1 MEPSRACG
9 VSFTTV
15 RVMKIA
21 AAAIPA
27 TAEMAAQTIISPLA
41 FLFSGVNAALEE
53 AAEELPELPEPP
65 EDSPDALPEDPSDE
79 PPEDPPPDDPL
90 PEETSDGPPELKS
103 SAWG

>member
-1 MEPSRACG
+1 MMEPTRACV

-53 AAEELPELPEPP
+53 AAEELPEPP